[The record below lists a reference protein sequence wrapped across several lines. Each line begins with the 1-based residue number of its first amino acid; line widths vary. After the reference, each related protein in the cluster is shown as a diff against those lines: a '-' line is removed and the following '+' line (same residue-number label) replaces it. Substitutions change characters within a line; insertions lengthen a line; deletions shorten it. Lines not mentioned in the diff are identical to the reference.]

1 MLLGILS
8 IKFLINSF
16 LSSSLGCSGF
26 LLIWSQPTFAL
37 SNFSIVGFLSS
48 SPSLVKVS
56 KAVFWI
62 VVSS

>member
-1 MLLGILS
+1 MLLEILS

-26 LLIWSQPTFAL
+26 LLIWSPPTFAL
-37 SNFSIVGFLSS
+37 SNLSVVGFLSS

-56 KAVFWI
+56 KAFFGV